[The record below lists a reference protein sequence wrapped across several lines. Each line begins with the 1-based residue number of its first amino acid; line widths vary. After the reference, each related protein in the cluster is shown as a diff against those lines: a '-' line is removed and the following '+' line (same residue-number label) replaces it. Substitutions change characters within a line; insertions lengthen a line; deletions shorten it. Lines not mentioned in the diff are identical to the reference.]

1 MIAHASLTQ
10 MMGGDKNVLFGDR
23 IGCECLRRAN
33 QPLEIKGSSV
43 PHPCGKERRD
53 GLRCISAVDQ
63 FTTPEDGFG
72 TITSLTRIHECR
84 VDFVQR
90 IQMTGEH
97 HRGALSI
104 TSDDSQFYDRHTQHA
119 CWVRYALTCCA
130 YAAYPLK
137 KSRPSYQEWNPP
149 MHMRSFQGYG

>member
-1 MIAHASLTQ
+1 
-10 MMGGDKNVLFGDR
+10 MGGDKNVLFGDR
-23 IGCECLRRAN
+23 IRGQCRRRAN

-43 PHPCGKERRD
+43 PHPRGKERRD
-53 GLRCISAVDQ
+53 GLCCIPAVDQ

-72 TITSLTRIHECR
+72 TIAPLTRIDECR

-104 TSDDSQFYDRHTQHA
+104 TSDDSQFYDRHTRHI
-119 CWVRYALTCCA
+119 
-130 YAAYPLK
+130 PLK
-137 KSRPSYQEWNPP
+137 RVAPP
-149 MHMRSFQGYG
+149 TKNGIRRCT